1 MRIGIDL
8 DDTIFCT
15 KEQYKKYQKLYLKE
29 KQITEDMLWNN
40 KKYRLDYIKNNLE
53 LIFSDI
59 KIKKDAINTIS
70 KLMNTGHEIYIMT
83 ARSSSY
89 RNNMFEFTKQSIEK
103 NNVPF
108 DMLILTEKYKLDS
121 CIKYKIELMIDNSID
136 IYNELEGKI
145 NVLLFDESNKYS
157 HIKNR
162 VSNWK
167 EISNL
172 LVGGIK

>member
-1 MRIGIDL
+1 
-8 DDTIFCT
+8 
-15 KEQYKKYQKLYLKE
+15 
-29 KQITEDMLWNN
+29 
-40 KKYRLDYIKNNLE
+40 
-53 LIFSDI
+53 
-59 KIKKDAINTIS
+59 
-70 KLMNTGHEIYIMT
+70 
-83 ARSSSY
+83 
-89 RNNMFEFTKQSIEK
+89 
-103 NNVPF
+103 
-108 DMLILTEKYKLDS
+108 MLILTEKYKLDS

>member
-108 DMLILTEKYKLDS
+108 DRG
-121 CIKYKIELMIDNSID
+121 C
-136 IYNELEGKI
+136 
-145 NVLLFDESNKYS
+145 
-157 HIKNR
+157 
-162 VSNWK
+162 
-167 EISNL
+167 
-172 LVGGIK
+172 